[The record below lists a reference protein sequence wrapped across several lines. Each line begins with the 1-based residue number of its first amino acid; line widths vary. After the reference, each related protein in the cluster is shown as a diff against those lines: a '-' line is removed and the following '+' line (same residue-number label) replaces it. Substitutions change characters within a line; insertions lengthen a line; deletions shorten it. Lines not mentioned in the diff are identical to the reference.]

1 MLYYHAAFTIVA
13 AFIVPAA
20 ISYVISPRT
29 EHAPRK
35 RFHEVG
41 IAVFLQIGVIYAV
54 MVAFVFTNVWDEF
67 NKAGNSV
74 HREALDLQNMADR
87 AAYLPPEAA
96 NAVRAAIARY
106 AESELNF
113 EWPAMAR
120 RQASPETVNAFTQ
133 LFAAVA
139 AVPNGDSLTYVTKN
153 NLLSLV
159 SDVRDM
165 RALRLYQLDTDVPP
179 WLWMLL
185 IGSAILLVVFVMAS
199 VVGHRVVQSVL
210 VGTFSAFLATILV
223 TIHLL
228 DFPFEGSIRIN
239 PQAIIYS
246 IEHLNDIPVTLR
258 KP

>member
-1 MLYYHAAFTIVA
+1 MLYYHAAFTILA
-13 AFIVPAA
+13 AFVIPAA

-29 EHAPRK
+29 EHVPRK

-120 RQASPETVNAFTQ
+120 RQASPETVNAFAQ

-165 RALRLYQLDTDVPP
+165 RALRLYQLNTDVPP

-185 IGSAILLVVFVMAS
+185 IGSAALLVVFVMAS
-199 VVGHRVVQSVL
+199 VVGHHVAQSVL

-246 IEHLNDIPVTLR
+246 IEHLNDIPITLR